1 MGELLGAIS
10 PGLGGS
16 GRQTSFCPNSDYIAM
31 SETLFGPKQLHS
43 WAAAL
48 FARPEA
54 SLAHKGL
61 CLFINVNPV
70 QKQAGCRSWSFTS
83 PTKLTSLMDMIFWA
97 KNCNRDSCEDKKMMV
112 MVGWWWSSPLPIVN
126 QSLDQ
131 KLLQP
136 FSLSPTLFWWKQ
148 MIPHQTSSYWLGNG
162 ERVKKD
168 DGRCCWINQESGRAS
183 QVMIR
188 LHPKKYI

>member
-1 MGELLGAIS
+1 
-10 PGLGGS
+10 
-16 GRQTSFCPNSDYIAM
+16 M

-61 CLFINVNPV
+61 CLFINVDRCKN
-70 QKQAGCRSWSFTS
+70 KQAAGPGRLPLQQNWPHSWTWFFGQRIATEIVL
-83 PTKLTSLMDMIFWA
+83 KRM
-97 KNCNRDSCEDKKMMV
+97 
-112 MVGWWWSSPLPIVN
+112 GWWWSSPLPIVN

-136 FSLSPTLFWWKQ
+136 FSLSPTLFWWETNDPTPDVKLLAWKWGKGEKGWWSLLLDKSGIGR
-148 MIPHQTSSYWLGNG
+148 IPSNDQIASQEIFLGNIF
-162 ERVKKD
+162 E
-168 DGRCCWINQESGRAS
+168 IY
-183 QVMIR
+183 
-188 LHPKKYI
+188 L